1 MDSLNQKVAIKAEL
15 NLEEVSY
22 LFGVS
27 EPVFKKRFL
36 KHSDF
41 PRIQSVGK
49 QTKYPKQACLSW
61 YEMNWERCYE

>member
-1 MDSLNQKVAIKAEL
+1 MKNLSETILSKAEL

-41 PRIQSVGK
+41 PRIAIEGRQV
-49 QTKYPKQACLSW
+49 KYPKTAVVKW
-61 YEMNWERCYE
+61 YEENWERCYE